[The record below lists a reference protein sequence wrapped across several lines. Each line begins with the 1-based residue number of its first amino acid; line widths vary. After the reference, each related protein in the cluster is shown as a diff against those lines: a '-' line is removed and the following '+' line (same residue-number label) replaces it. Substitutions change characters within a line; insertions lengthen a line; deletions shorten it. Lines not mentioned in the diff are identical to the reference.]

1 MKHDY
6 MLGPWIESVLTNDEY
21 ATDEELVEHFISE
34 GGLSE
39 KEAQKWVS
47 LRDKYLGKIYLD
59 I

>member
-1 MKHDY
+1 
-6 MLGPWIESVLTNDEY
+6 MLMPWIESILTNDEY
-21 ATDEELVEHFISE
+21 ATDEELVEHFMSE

-47 LRDKYLGKIYLD
+47 LRDKYLGKIYPA